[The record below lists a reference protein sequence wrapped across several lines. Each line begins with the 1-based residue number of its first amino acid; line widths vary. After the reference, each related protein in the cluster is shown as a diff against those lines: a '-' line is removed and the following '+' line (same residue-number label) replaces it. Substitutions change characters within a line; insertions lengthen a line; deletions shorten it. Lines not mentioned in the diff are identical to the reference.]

1 MAAQPHIGID
11 LGTTNSVVAMVDAHG
26 RPTVLANSDGDLL
39 TPSVVY
45 FEPEGPAIVGR
56 EAVRAGLQDPGNTIE
71 AVKRELGREFVSRSV
86 RGRKLPPAAVSGVIL
101 HRLVKDAASRAGD
114 FTKAVVTVPAYF
126 NEPRRKATMDAA
138 AMAGLKEVELLN
150 EPTAAALAFGFELG
164 AFSETGALKATNL
177 KSPGQFTLLV
187 YDLGGGT
194 FDVTL
199 MRIRDRHFQALV
211 CDGDV
216 QLGGRDWDQRIV
228 DYVCDCFVREF
239 SVDPRTDAKKMAEFR
254 LICEEAKRTL
264 TQRQKTILRAEFAEH
279 RLAVELS
286 REDLLELTGDL
297 LQRTRLTCELV
308 MMDARMKWDQV
319 DAVLLV
325 GGSSRMPMVRDM
337 LYELTGIEPS
347 RSVSPDH
354 AVAQGAALFAKI
366 LAGEGKSDAKV
377 KDEVAARIK
386 VTNVNTHS
394 LGVVGRDK
402 NTHARRVSV
411 LIPKNTPI
419 PHTNRK
425 KYYLRRTGQDKIYIQ
440 IVEGESFDPE
450 ECTVIGECRLVD
462 LPADLQAGHP
472 VTVSFAYRRNGRIF
486 VEAEI
491 EGRQPFVVEIERGTK
506 VAKAEMEDWASE
518 LIGDEDEESVEKR
531 RGLQLPPSKIKVAR
545 VKPKAPGRGAKD
557 QGKGVGKEAEE

>member
-11 LGTTNSVVAMVDAHG
+11 LGTTNSVVAMVDPHG
-26 RPTVLANSDGDLL
+26 RPAVIPNADGDLL
-39 TPSVVY
+39 TPSVVF
-45 FEPEGPAIVGR
+45 FEAEGPAIVGR
-56 EAVRAGLQDPGNTIE
+56 EAVKAGLQDPPHMVE
-71 AVKRELGREFVSRSV
+71 AVKRDLGREYLSRAI

-101 HRLVKDAASRAGD
+101 HRLVKDAAARAGE
-114 FTKAVVTVPAYF
+114 FSKAIVTVPAYF

-164 AFSETGALKATNL
+164 VFSENGQLKATNL
-177 KSPGQFTLLV
+177 KVPGQFTLLV

-199 MRIRDRHFQALV
+199 MRIHDRHFQAVV

-216 QLGGRDWDQRIV
+216 QLGGRDWDQRIL
-228 DYVCDCFVREF
+228 DYVCDCFIREF
-239 SVDPRTDAKKMAEFR
+239 NADPRTDVRALAELR
-254 LICEEAKRTL
+254 LHCEEAKRSL
-264 TQRQKTILRAEFAEH
+264 TARPKTVLRAQFGDH
-279 RLAVELS
+279 RLAVELT

-319 DAVLLV
+319 DGVLLV

-337 LYELTGIEPS
+337 LWELTGIEPS

-354 AVAQGAALFAKI
+354 AVAQGAALYAKI
-366 LAGEGKSDAKV
+366 LATEKTDQKV

-402 NTHARRVSV
+402 FTGARRVSV

-419 PHTNRK
+419 PHINRK
-425 KYYLRRTGQDKIYIQ
+425 RYFLRRDGQDKIYIQ

-462 LPADLQAGHP
+462 LPRDLKAGHP

-491 EGRQPFVVEIERGTK
+491 EGRQPFVVEIERGTR

-518 LIGDEDEESVEKR
+518 LIGDEDEESVDKR

-545 VKPKAPGRGAKD
+545 VKPKAPPRSAKR
-557 QGKGVGKEAEE
+557 KAPESPESE

>member
-1 MAAQPHIGID
+1 MASQPHIGID

-26 RPTVLANSDGDLL
+26 RPVVLANGDGDLL

-45 FEPEGPAIVGR
+45 FEAEGPAIVGR
-56 EAVRAGLQDPGNTIE
+56 EAIKAGLQDPGNTIE
-71 AVKRELGREFVSRSV
+71 AVKRELGREFISRSV

-101 HRLVKDAASRAGD
+101 HRLVRDAAARAGE
-114 FTKAVVTVPAYF
+114 FTRAIVTVPAYF

-138 AMAGLKEVELLN
+138 VMAGLKEVELLN

-164 AFSETGALKATNL
+164 VFTESGQIKGTNL
-177 KSPGQFTLLV
+177 KAPGQFTLLV

-199 MRIRDRHFQALV
+199 MRIRDQHFQALV

-228 DYVCDCFVREF
+228 DYVCDCFKREF
-239 SVDPRTDAKKMAEFR
+239 SVDPRTDAKAIAELR
-254 LICEEAKRTL
+254 LLSEEAKRTL
-264 TQRQKTILRAEFAEH
+264 TQRQKTILRAQFGDH
-279 RLAVELS
+279 RLAVELT

-325 GGSSRMPMVRDM
+325 GGSSRMPMVGDM
-337 LYELTGIEPS
+337 LWELTGIEPS

-354 AVAQGAALFAKI
+354 AVAQGAALYAKI
-366 LAGEGKSDAKV
+366 LATEGKADAKV
-377 KDEVAARIK
+377 KDEVAARIR

-402 NTHARRVSV
+402 NTGARRVSV

-462 LPADLQAGHP
+462 LPPDLKAGHP

-518 LIGDEDEESVEKR
+518 LIGDDDEESQDKR

-545 VKPKAPGRGAKD
+545 VKPKAPGRGARD
-557 QGKGVGKEAEE
+557 KGPAKSDE

>member
-26 RPTVLANSDGDLL
+26 RPTVLANGDGDLL

-45 FEPEGPAIVGR
+45 FDADGPAIVGR
-56 EAVRAGLQDPGNTIE
+56 EAVKAGLQDPANMVE
-71 AVKRELGREFVSRSV
+71 AVKRELGREFISRQI

-101 HRLVKDAASRAGD
+101 HRLVKDAASRTGE

-164 AFSETGALKATNL
+164 VFSDAGKLTGKHLKV
-177 KSPGQFTLLV
+177 PGQYTLLV

-199 MRIRDRHFQALV
+199 MRIKDQHFQALV

-216 QLGGRDWDQRIV
+216 QLGGRDWDQRIL

-239 SVDPRTDAKKMAEFR
+239 NADPRTDVRALAALR
-254 LICEEAKRTL
+254 LLCEEAKRSLTARPKTL
-264 TQRQKTILRAEFAEH
+264 LRAEFQEH
-279 RLAVELS
+279 RLAVELT

-297 LQRTRLTCELV
+297 LQRTRFTCELV
-308 MMDARMKWDQV
+308 MLDARMKWDQV

-337 LYELTGIEPS
+337 LWELTGIEPS

-354 AVAQGAALFAKI
+354 AVAQGAALYAKI
-366 LAGEGKSDAKV
+366 LASESKTDPKV
-377 KDEVAARIK
+377 KDEVAARIR

-402 NTHARRVSV
+402 FTGARRVSV

-425 KYYLRRTGQDKIYIQ
+425 KYFLRRDGQNKIFLQ

-462 LPADLQAGHP
+462 LPNDLKAGHP

-491 EGRQPFVVEIERGTK
+491 EGRQPFIVEIERGTK

-518 LIGDEDEESVEKR
+518 LIGDEEEETQEKR

-545 VKPKAPGRGAKD
+545 VKPKAPGRGSRG
-557 QGKGVGKEAEE
+557 QGSGASEEE